1 MYRINILTYLV
12 HSMRLLQRIKS
23 YAKNMRTLVNID
35 QLKGNAKEYFRRE
48 TGRKRP
54 FNFYRM
60 VSSYMTDIHGYRDQ
74 IQRRW
79 GSKDEK
85 KDR

>member
-1 MYRINILTYLV
+1 MFLVDLV
-12 HSMRLLQRIKS
+12 HSMRLLQRIKE
-23 YAKNMRTLVNID
+23 YAKTVRTLVSID

-60 VSSYMTDIHGYRDQ
+60 VSHYMTDVHGYRDQ

-79 GSKDEK
+79 GNKNEK
-85 KDR
+85 